1 MFEAIRPFTLMQA
14 RIPLRDPHDCTD
26 AADELALYRALYE
39 TLVGFGPHGFR
50 PRLARSWQVSPDART
65 WRFQLR
71 PGTFFHD
78 GTPCDAQAVATSLAR
93 MARPDK
99 GYTLGSPAVWRAYL
113 GDADIRVED
122 AASLTIRLGAPMADL
137 LDILAQAFIL
147 SPAGLDALD
156 DGRIVAAPGSGP
168 FRLEEYGEGQLLLT
182 RFADYRGRRPTNAA
196 IRVLAEPDR
205 ARRLDALVTGAVQ
218 AASDLDPQASMMLV
232 KHGAT
237 RVESLTPVAIIFMMN
252 AAQGPL
258 TDAQTRRALSLAIDR
273 GALLREAAGGAG
285 GGAGRVLTGIISP
298 LHFGAPAIED
308 ADHPLHDPLL
318 DPLYDPDQARAL
330 LARAGHANGLTL
342 TLDTP
347 TRLPDE
353 AQALSEGLRAQLAR
367 FGISLDI
374 RTHAER
380 EEYAHMVR
388 RKEIGDLCVFD
399 SSPLSTYRVLV
410 EKLDARVRGA
420 WWQGYVSSSVEAAID
435 AGRAEP
441 DDTRRAAHYTRAF
454 RLMQEDPPWLSLYNP
469 TRITG
474 LAGLHRAFRLPRDA
488 VIDYAALPALPADGG

>member
-14 RIPLRDPHDCTD
+14 RLPLRDPHDCTD
-26 AADELALYRALYE
+26 GADELALYRALYE
-39 TLVGFGPHGFR
+39 TLVGYGPGGFR
-50 PRLARSWQVSPDART
+50 PRLARAWQVSPDART
-65 WRFQLR
+65 WRFRLR
-71 PGTFFHD
+71 PDTFFHD
-78 GTPCDAQAVATSLAR
+78 GTPCDAQAVATSLMR

-99 GYTLGSPAVWRAYL
+99 GYALGSPAVWRAYL

-122 AASLTIRLGAPMADL
+122 AERLTIRLGAPMADL

-156 DGRIVAAPGSGP
+156 AGRIVAAPGSGP

-218 AASDLDPQASMMLV
+218 AASDLDPQASMGLDGF
-232 KHGAT
+232 GAT

-258 TDAQTRRALSLAIDR
+258 SDPTLRRALSLAIDR
-273 GALLREAAGGAG
+273 GALLRGAAGGS
-285 GGAGRVLTGIISP
+285 GRVLTGIISP
-298 LHFGAPAIED
+298 LHFGAPAIDD
-308 ADHPLHDPLL
+308 ADHPLHDPIH
-318 DPLYDPDQARAL
+318 DPDQARAL
-330 LARAGHANGLTL
+330 LAQAGHANGLAL

-353 AQALSEGLRAQLAR
+353 AQALSEGLRAQLAQ
-367 FGISLDI
+367 FGISLGI
-374 RTHAER
+374 RIHAER
-380 EEYAHMVR
+380 EDYAHRVR

-420 WWQGYVSSSVEAAID
+420 WWQGYASHDVEAAID

-441 DDTRRAAHYTRAF
+441 DETRRAAHYTRAF

-474 LAGLHRAFRLPRDA
+474 LAGRHPAFRLPRDA
-488 VIDYAALPALPADGG
+488 VIDYAALPSLSADEG